1 MTRLLLRAF
10 NGPAV
15 ILFALIGIAI
25 QTSFF
30 SFWILPFLRPDIVLL
45 IVIWCALRREFT
57 EGGILT
63 LILANVSEIHTAAPS
78 GMFMTSYMLVYFL
91 VRTAAR
97 TLVIPD
103 LSSFLLITLWVSVFA
118 KVCNISLLYMLGA
131 QSMQIKQTIVYIFP
145 AAVVNAVLG
154 KWLYQWLEKFDWFT
168 YKDARADR
176 SLSSLDDE
184 LQLESSNGS

>member
-10 NGPAV
+10 NGPAI
-15 ILFALIGIAI
+15 ILIALMGIAI

-30 SFWILPFLRPDIVLL
+30 SFWILPFLRPDFVLL
-45 IVIWCALRREFT
+45 IVIWCALRRDFT

-63 LILANVSEIHTAAPS
+63 LILANVSEIHTSAPS

-91 VRTAAR
+91 VRSAAR
-97 TLVIPD
+97 ILVIPD

-118 KVCNISLLYMLGA
+118 KVCNISLLYLLGA
-131 QSMQIKQTIVYIFP
+131 QTLQIKQTIIYIFP
-145 AAVVNAVLG
+145 TAVVNAILG
-154 KWLYQWLEKFDWFT
+154 KWLFQWLEKFDWFT
-168 YKDARADR
+168 FKDARADR

-184 LQLESSNGS
+184 LQLESKEI

>member
-10 NGPAV
+10 NGPAI
-15 ILFALIGIAI
+15 ILIALLGVAI

-57 EGGILT
+57 EGGVLT
-63 LILANVSEIHTAAPS
+63 LILANLTEIHSAAPS
-78 GMFMTSYMLVYFL
+78 GMFMISYMLVYFL
-91 VRTAAR
+91 VRSAAR

-103 LSSFLLITLWVSVFA
+103 LSAFLLITLWVTVFA
-118 KVCNISLLYMLGA
+118 KICNISLLYLLGA
-131 QSMQIKQTIVYIFP
+131 QALQIKQTMIYIFP
-145 AAVVNAVLG
+145 SAVVNAILG
-154 KWLYQWLEKFDWFT
+154 KWLYQWLEKFDWYTF
-168 YKDARADR
+168 KDARADR

-184 LQLESSNGS
+184 LQLESKEI